1 MPAAHID
8 IVLSVSR
15 FSHTSCSAP
24 RNNDLPLLR
33 QDLLIRSHAHI
44 NCVVLT
50 NRNNLKLVIR
60 TELKVAQTWVSAH
73 GRIGFL
79 TYGLPDAGDRTTI
92 SPSHSDDV
100 GEPYGWALDV
110 SYLHLGNARVDT
122 DHI

>member
-1 MPAAHID
+1 M
-8 IVLSVSR
+8 
-15 FSHTSCSAP
+15 
-24 RNNDLPLLR
+24 
-33 QDLLIRSHAHI
+33 
-44 NCVVLT
+44 T